1 MELYDHPDMSEEP
14 MNCLPTPADSR
25 YLLSNSSSKGL
36 TSMAQRGSGK
46 PPDPS
51 ASNGFALLSS
61 VVPKV
66 NTQSGSVISKIEDI
80 LQQMVDCIID
90 EKKELVVHLRSR
102 TRSGNEILDVASG
115 ATKNSAT
122 MEARTIRFPGR
133 TAQEAWKFSK

>member
-1 MELYDHPDMSEEP
+1 MELDDHPDMSGEP
-14 MNCLPTPADSR
+14 MNCLPTPADGR
-25 YLLSNSSSKGL
+25 YLLPNSSSKGL

-61 VVPKV
+61 VVPKI

-90 EKKELVVHLRSR
+90 EKKELVLHLRSR

-122 MEARTIRFPGR
+122 MKARTIRFPGR
-133 TAQEAWKFSK
+133 T